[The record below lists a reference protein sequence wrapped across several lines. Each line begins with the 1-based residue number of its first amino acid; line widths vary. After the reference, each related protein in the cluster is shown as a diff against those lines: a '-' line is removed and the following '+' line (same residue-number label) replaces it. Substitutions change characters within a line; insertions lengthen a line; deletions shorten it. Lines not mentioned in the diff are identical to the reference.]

1 MSRRKV
7 LGKGLSALIPDIES
21 NNETKN
27 DYIFCN
33 IDNIQ
38 PNKFQPRKDFDESKI
53 DTLISSIKEKG
64 IIQPLIA
71 REILFGYELIAGER
85 RWLAAKKAGFK
96 EVPIIV
102 KRVSDV
108 EALELSLIE
117 NIQREDLGPL
127 EEAEAYK
134 RLIEE
139 FNLTQEEIGKKVG
152 KDRSTVTNSVRLL
165 KLPEEIR
172 DGLSKNIITM
182 GHARTLLSLD
192 TLSKQRD
199 AYRKITREGLSVR
212 QTEKLVKRL
221 KRGKVRLPPEKQ
233 DDIYLVS
240 IKDNLVRRL
249 GTQVK
254 IVRKKGGSGR
264 IEIAFYS
271 NEDLDRIINTLK
283 RI

>member
-1 MSRRKV
+1 MNRRKV

-21 NNETKN
+21 NNQIKN
-27 DYIFCN
+27 DHILCN
-33 IDNIQ
+33 IANIQ
-38 PNKFQPRKDFDESKI
+38 PNKFQPRKDFDEDKI
-53 DTLISSIKEKG
+53 DALVSSIKEKG

-71 REILFGYELIAGER
+71 RETLFGYELIAGER
-85 RWLAAKKAGFK
+85 RWLAAKKAGLK

-102 KRVSDV
+102 KKVSDV

-134 RLIEE
+134 RLIKE
-139 FNLTQEEIGKKVG
+139 FNLTQEEIGKRVG
-152 KDRSTVTNSVRLL
+152 KDRSTITNSVRLL
-165 KLPEEIR
+165 KLPDEIR

-182 GHARTLLSLD
+182 GHARALLSLE
-192 TLSKQRD
+192 TPSKQRD
-199 AYRKITREGLSVR
+199 AYRKITKQGLSVR
-212 QTEKLVKRL
+212 QAEKLIKRL
-221 KRGKVRLPPEKQ
+221 KRGKDELPPDKQ

-240 IKDNLVRRL
+240 IKDNLVKRL

-254 IVRKKGGSGR
+254 IIRKKGGSGR

-271 NEDLDRIINTLK
+271 NEDLDRIIDTLK
-283 RI
+283 KL